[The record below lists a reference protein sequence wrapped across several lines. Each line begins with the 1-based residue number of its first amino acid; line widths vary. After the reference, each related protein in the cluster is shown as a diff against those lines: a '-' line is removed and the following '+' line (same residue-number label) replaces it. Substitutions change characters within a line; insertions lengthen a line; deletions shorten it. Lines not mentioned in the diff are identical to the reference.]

1 MAAALS
7 AAIPGLPSVPGI
19 PGLSGA
25 VPSVAAPSVAAPSV
39 AAPSAAASSVAPAT
53 PFQQFLTGGIRMEK
67 ITLILLTLF
76 PATGLAGLNLQ
87 AVQNT
92 TGALLKVA
100 SYLVSSLYAIRL
112 MRVYPGVLTK
122 ILSAALFLGPWFVFD
137 CLEILVKPDFEK
149 EGFRPPIPITGYPP
163 AAPTDGSWI
172 LTPTLVSVIT
182 ALLPAYALGSTGILN
197 SFFPGLVGGDTQKY
211 IGYAMGGT
219 AVLGAGFAM
228 FAANKAPAPA
238 PAALPAPLVSQAG
251 GGKPLSAFAK
261 EMMRSASPQ
270 AFQESKAFLGL
281 LGFVVAGGIAL
292 GIARNGVAGAASA

>member
-19 PGLSGA
+19 PGLS
-25 VPSVAAPSVAAPSV
+25 APSVAAPSV
-39 AAPSAAASSVAPAT
+39 TPAAATTAAPAT

-67 ITLILLTLF
+67 MTLILLTLF

-112 MRVYPGVLTK
+112 MRVYPGILTK
-122 ILSAALFLGPWFVFD
+122 VLSAFLFLGPWFVFD
-137 CLEILVKPDFEK
+137 CMEILVKPDFPK

-163 AAPTDGSWI
+163 ATPTDGSWT
-172 LTPTLVSVIT
+172 LTPTLVSLIG

-197 SFFPGLVGGDTQKY
+197 SFFPGLVGGDIQKY
-211 IGYAMGGT
+211 MGYAVGGT

-238 PAALPAPLVSQAG
+238 ALSAAPAAFVPQAAPQMG

-270 AFQESKAFLGL
+270 AFQESKAFLGI
-281 LGFVVAGGIAL
+281 LGFVIAGGIAL
-292 GIARNGVAGAASA
+292 GVARNGIAGAGVASA